1 MRGQLD
7 QLFSVPE
14 YLSSDTL
21 CMNPVFKVII
31 CKKKKPHKQ
40 THTKVTACSL
50 CIMVLNTIIRLI
62 NEVAACSSV

>member
-31 CKKKKPHKQ
+31 CKKKKTPQTNPHQ
-40 THTKVTACSL
+40 SDSMQSL
-50 CIMVLNTIIRLI
+50 YNGPKH
-62 NEVAACSSV
+62 NYSFNQ